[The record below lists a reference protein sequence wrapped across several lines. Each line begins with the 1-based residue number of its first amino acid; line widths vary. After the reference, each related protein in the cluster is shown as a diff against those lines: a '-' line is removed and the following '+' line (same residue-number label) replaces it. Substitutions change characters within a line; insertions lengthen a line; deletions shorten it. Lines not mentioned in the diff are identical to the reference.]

1 MLSVVLLHVVES
13 ARPIDPGG
21 DLTGLDRPV
30 QQVQNGA
37 AALLRIDHPGCAQG
51 AAIAR
56 LSTSLGIE
64 RGAIEDR
71 CRLSLEF
78 ADLQHARLKRLEI
91 RVLQVEAFRHSWREV
106 SAFRPGADP
115 ARTAEAGRCARAPP
129 DRRRRARQT
138 RASAPAPLAGTAR
151 DPGPMRRSP
160 AVAPARPG
168 GGCRLTPPPGP
179 DR

>member
-1 MLSVVLLHVVES
+1 MLSVVLLHMIES

-21 DLTGLDRPV
+21 DLAGLDRPI

-37 AALLRIDHPGCAQG
+37 PALLRIDNAGCAQG

-71 CRLSLEF
+71 CRLSLEL

-91 RVLQVEAFRHSWREV
+91 RVLQVEAFRHRGEV
-106 SAFRPGADP
+106 SAFPPGADP
-115 ARTAEAGRCARAPP
+115 ARTAGAGRCARAPP
-129 DRRRRARQT
+129 DRRRRARHT
-138 RASAPAPLAGTAR
+138 RASASAPLAGTAR

-160 AVAPARPG
+160 AVAPAR
-168 GGCRLTPPPGP
+168 R
-179 DR
+179 